1 LRMYTAHNLLCA
13 SGTLDLQK
21 DCADVPLQG
30 AGRPERHAWQVAV
43 YVRAKNTPVPAP
55 LLKKRGSQQPAK
67 DNKRWINQPQAAG
80 VVPALLVH
88 RLDVRRQAALL
99 PEGDQASL
107 Y

>member
-1 LRMYTAHNLLCA
+1 
-13 SGTLDLQK
+13 
-21 DCADVPLQG
+21 
-30 AGRPERHAWQVAV
+30 
-43 YVRAKNTPVPAP
+43 